1 MRTRR
6 HRSSGSGSARPP
18 SGSWSRPPMA
28 SGGGSSSPWRWRR
41 SRSSC
46 CSTSRSR
53 ASPRPNG
60 RPFARYSTPS
70 RARSSS
76 RARAPRWSPTRAP
89 GRCTLATEALDVS
102 GIDAYYG
109 DSHVLHAV
117 SFALKGGRLLGL
129 LGRNGAG
136 KTTCMATI
144 MGFLKPRRGSISLY
158 GEDVA
163 GLAPDVIA
171 RKGIC
176 LVPQGRRMFRTLTV
190 RENLMVAAQARK
202 NGGSGWSIDRVF
214 QLFPRLS
221 ERHAQLAGSLS
232 GGEQQMLA
240 IGRALMGNPRVLL
253 MDEPSEGLAPQL
265 VAEVGRT
272 IAQLKAEGQSIVLVE
287 QNIKLTLDLADDIVM
302 INTGRVV
309 FRGTAGE
316 IKLDD
321 AIVSQHLGV
330 F

>member
-1 MRTRR
+1 
-6 HRSSGSGSARPP
+6 
-18 SGSWSRPPMA
+18 
-28 SGGGSSSPWRWRR
+28 
-41 SRSSC
+41 
-46 CSTSRSR
+46 
-53 ASPRPNG
+53 
-60 RPFARYSTPS
+60 
-70 RARSSS
+70 
-76 RARAPRWSPTRAP
+76 
-89 GRCTLATEALDVS
+89 LATDALDIS
-102 GIDAYYG
+102 GVDTYYG
-109 DSHVLHAV
+109 DSHVLHGV
-117 SFALKGGRLLGL
+117 SFALQPGRLLGL

-158 GEDVA
+158 GEPVA
-163 GLAPDVIA
+163 GLAPDAIA

-190 RENLMVAAQARK
+190 RENLMVAAQTRK
-202 NGGSGWSIDRVF
+202 DGGGAGWSIDRVF
-214 QLFPRLS
+214 KLFPRLA
-221 ERHAQLAGSLS
+221 ERHAQVAGSLS

-287 QNIKLTLDLADDIVM
+287 QNIKLTLDLADDVVI

-309 FRGTAGE
+309 FRGAADG